1 MFTSSKKR
9 GSRVGEVT
17 AKNCTKKRDTHA
29 ETMKSC
35 YFAVLATFAVVVA

>member
-9 GSRVGEVT
+9 GSREVT

-35 YFAVLATFAVVVA
+35 YFAVLATFAVVVIA

>member
-9 GSRVGEVT
+9 RSRAVT
-17 AKNCTKKRDTHA
+17 AKKCTKKRDAHA

-35 YFAVLATFAVVVA
+35 YVAVLAAFAVLIA